1 MTKVIEIRIP
11 DGISLDNFNDILFD
25 FICNLN
31 KLCELKYLDKEDI
44 NLIKKGFN
52 IFESSLK
59 PFLSYDLFKAIMDN
73 DINKD
78 VKKAIDCFFKLK
90 QEEKTFMEKFNYD

>member
-11 DGISLDNFNDILFD
+11 EDISLDNFNNVLFNFLCD
-25 FICNLN
+25 LN
-31 KLCELKYLDKEDI
+31 KLGEVRYLDKEDI
-44 NLIKKGFN
+44 DIIKKGFN
-52 IFESSLK
+52 FFESSLK
-59 PFLSYDLFKAIMDN
+59 PFLSYDLFKVIMDN